1 MALQK
6 YTSLKYAPF
15 KMWDMVPFHKP
26 VTYESER
33 TQDACE
39 IEKIHSLEVVMH
51 STLHPVGLQA
61 EVNVATPPVIDVVLV
76 EYVIQALIQVLQV
89 Q

>member
-1 MALQK
+1 
-6 YTSLKYAPF
+6 
-15 KMWDMVPFHKP
+15 V
-26 VTYESER
+26 
-33 TQDACE
+33 CE
-39 IEKIHSLEVVMH
+39 IKRAQSLEVVMY
-51 STLHPVGLQA
+51 SALDPVGLQA

>member
-1 MALQK
+1 MHFSK
-6 YTSLKYAPF
+6 CGIWSHFTN
-15 KMWDMVPFHKP
+15 P

-61 EVNVATPPVIDVVLV
+61 EVNVTTPPVINVVLV